1 VAIACAFWSFRRNCY
16 PEESIPEV
24 FQRMRGNLLLSGAS
38 DTLTNAV
45 HKWLEFGQ
53 WSASELL
60 RTIEYYTWKRLVN
73 QW

>member
-1 VAIACAFWSFRRNCY
+1 
-16 PEESIPEV
+16 
-24 FQRMRGNLLLSGAS
+24 MRGNVLLSGAS

-53 WSASELL
+53 WSASELP

>member
-1 VAIACAFWSFRRNCY
+1 
-16 PEESIPEV
+16 
-24 FQRMRGNLLLSGAS
+24 MRGNLLLSGAS